1 MNKGNM
7 CKELW
12 EHKEGT
18 VPSLRGSLQAKE
30 PCWAEFRRL
39 NKNLSQR
46 KREKGISDRKVS
58 VHESMSCLN
67 LTIIATLAVFHGVAR
82 FHWEKR
88 EGHSFIHLIFS
99 LDTYFWMPIMCHV
112 LFKVLELVVAVQ
124 LLSCGQLFVTSWT
137 TALQASLFFTTP
149 EFAQIH
155 VHWVSDAIQLSN
167 LILCRP
173 LLLLPSIFPSIRGFS
188 IRWPKYWSCSF
199 SISPSN
205 EYSRLISF
213 RIDWFDL
220 LAVKGTV
227 KSHRVLSKKR
237 PALME
242 LTKKQHMHP
251 PWLFP
256 PSCYCCCC

>member
-18 VPSLRGSLQAKE
+18 VPSLRGSSQAKE

-39 NKNLSQR
+39 NKNLSQG

-58 VHESMSCLN
+58 VHESMSCLK

-99 LDTYFWMPIMCHV
+99 LDTYFWRPITCHV

-124 LLSCGQLFVTSWT
+124 LLSRGQLFVTPR
-137 TALQASLFFTTP
+137 AAACQASL
-149 EFAQIH
+149 
-155 VHWVSDAIQLSN
+155 S
-167 LILCRP
+167 
-173 LLLLPSIFPSIRGFS
+173 
-188 IRWPKYWSCSF
+188 
-199 SISPSN
+199 
-205 EYSRLISF
+205 
-213 RIDWFDL
+213 
-220 LAVKGTV
+220 
-227 KSHRVLSKKR
+227 
-237 PALME
+237 
-242 LTKKQHMHP
+242 LTI
-251 PWLFP
+251 
-256 PSCYCCCC
+256 